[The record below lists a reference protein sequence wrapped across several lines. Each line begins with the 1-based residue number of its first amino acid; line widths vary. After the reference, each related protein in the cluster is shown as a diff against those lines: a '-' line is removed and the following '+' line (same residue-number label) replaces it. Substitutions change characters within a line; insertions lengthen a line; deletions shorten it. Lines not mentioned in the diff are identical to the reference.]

1 MKKNKRHAIR
11 ITPSWFLYAGMG
23 AGLSKMEVLCSLPGE
38 IQELTAWKAISN
50 GAKQRIKLTYDEVME
65 LK

>member
-1 MKKNKRHAIR
+1 M
-11 ITPSWFLYAGMG
+11 S